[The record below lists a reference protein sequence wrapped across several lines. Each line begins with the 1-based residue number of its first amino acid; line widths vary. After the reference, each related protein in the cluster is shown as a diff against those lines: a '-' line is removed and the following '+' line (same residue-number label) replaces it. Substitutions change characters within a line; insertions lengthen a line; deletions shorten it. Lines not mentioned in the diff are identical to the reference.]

1 MNTNFWCKLLL
12 LVQIYAWK
20 ITREL
25 CQRSRKSAI
34 FSLTISETKKIN
46 HLDSIENIKTKLLY
60 IPNEQG
66 DITMR
71 LVEGEGHGC

>member
-1 MNTNFWCKLLL
+1 MPEIKKKCN
-12 LVQIYAWK
+12 
-20 ITREL
+20 
-25 CQRSRKSAI
+25 I
-34 FSLTISETKKIN
+34 FTISETKKIN

-66 DITMR
+66 DVTMR